1 MDVDQEKWK
10 GRKTT
15 LPTLKAAFSVF
26 VAKYRGRKGPS
37 MPKTKLLLV
46 AALEETV
53 RLIRTEEIEDIPEPG
68 PNCDESDDD
77 GMDEDDGE
85 GEDHPRDD
93 EGDETGDEEDR

>member
-1 MDVDQEKWK
+1 
-10 GRKTT
+10 
-15 LPTLKAAFSVF
+15 
-26 VAKYRGRKGPS
+26 

-68 PNCDESDDD
+68 HNCDESDDD

-85 GEDHPRDD
+85 GEDRPRDD